1 MNKKQRLKC
10 ILHIIK
16 TMGLTISW
24 KDIIETKG
32 IKKIIYQL
40 NLTELK
46 TKGFV
51 NLILIK
57 FSFCYKI

>member
-24 KDIIETKG
+24 KDIIETKE
-32 IKKIIYQL
+32 I
-40 NLTELK
+40 
-46 TKGFV
+46 
-51 NLILIK
+51 
-57 FSFCYKI
+57 